1 MTGVIP
7 AEREQFNKLAAQL
20 RDLQDSNKTNTDK
33 LLEKARGDG
42 IDPAGL
48 RRFVSW
54 KRQDPDK
61 RAQREAIDHQC
72 RYLAGEVDTPA
83 KLPIGCELYR
93 ALHLYRRKM
102 TVRQVADE
110 MKISTG
116 KAGNLYKL
124 ARMFGVHVHENVDS
138 PKVDVIT
145 PPAAAALPAHD
156 PATGEVL
163 EVAGPAEGIGHN
175 SKRACILPR
184 PDAWK
189 EITSARDATE
199 AAWAAEAA
207 RIAAEKEAAIE
218 RKRRELEA
226 LKERNRRIDAD
237 DLAIPSYLR
246 RVPA

>member
-1 MTGVIP
+1 MID
-7 AEREQFNKLAAQL
+7 REQFQALAGEL
-20 RDLQDSNKTNTDK
+20 RDLQDATKGKTTSIMERA
-33 LLEKARGDG
+33 LGAGF
-42 IDPAGL
+42 DPAGI
-48 RRFVSW
+48 RRFVAW
-54 KRQDPDK
+54 KRQDQEK

-72 RYLAGEVDTPA
+72 RYLAGEVETPA
-83 KLPIGCELYR
+83 VLPIGCELYR

-124 ARMFGVHVHENVDS
+124 ARMFGVHVHDNVDS
-138 PKVDVIT
+138 PKVDMIT

-175 SKRACILPR
+175 SKRACIIPQ

-189 EITSARDATE
+189 EITLARDATE

-207 RIAAEKEAAIE
+207 RIAAEKEAERE

-226 LKERNRRIDAD
+226 LKERNRQIDAD
-237 DLAIPSYLR
+237 DLAFPPGLDR
-246 RVPA
+246 RAQVPA